1 MLALATIVAHAENV
15 APTWTANLT
24 TTEKATDLQ
33 RGAAMTIDNEG
44 NSIVTGTYTKD
55 IEFANRKS

>member
-1 MLALATIVAHAENV
+1 MKRFTFSVMLALATIVAHAENA

-33 RGAAMTIDNEG
+33 RGAAMTIDEDG
-44 NSIVTGTYTKD
+44 HRILTGHTT
-55 IEFANRKS
+55 N